1 VYSETDK
8 KQAGTIENR
17 RIKTNKTAAAAAA
30 AAAATTTTNFGFCLT
45 GLFLQTSL

>member
-1 VYSETDK
+1 MYSETDK

-30 AAAATTTTNFGFCLT
+30 AATTTTTNFGFCLT

>member
-1 VYSETDK
+1 MYSETDK

-30 AAAATTTTNFGFCLT
+30 TATTTNFGFCLT